1 MALSENFAIP
11 HLSSLDLAFCER
23 LGLACRPDG
32 KDEANLVREV
42 GNVVDNIQDT
52 LSTWHVDES
61 AKDVSKRVDGP
72 ANCHDEAHGVE
83 VGGHGWGAITD
94 GATSL
99 TGEDLV
105 EDESPA
111 CHANDEANQGR
122 QDTSLASIAECKHD
136 NGANQEPPEH
146 SCSNRLAGSL
156 QDEVELNHLQS
167 PC

>member
-1 MALSENFAIP
+1 MAKKPKICYTHLCSLCLQQWIGLGCTKRLS
-11 HLSSLDLAFCER
+11 
-23 LGLACRPDG
+23 LACGPDG
-32 KDEANLVREV
+32 QHEANLVHEV
-42 GNVVDNIQDT
+42 RNVVHHVEDT
-52 LSTWHVDES
+52 LRTWHVDEC
-61 AKDVSKRVDGP
+61 AKDVSERVDGP
-72 ANCHDEAHGVE
+72 ANGHDDAHGLE

-122 QDTSLASIAECKHD
+122 QDTGLASIAECKHD
-136 NGANQEPPEH
+136 NRADQEPPEH

-156 QDEVELNHLQS
+156 QDQVAH
-167 PC
+167 